1 MRGKMSRNIYEK
13 RRHGFDD
20 DDWNYD
26 EESEYKKE
34 SIRQKRKEKS
44 RKRAEFF
51 DEVDD
56 MRYS

>member
-1 MRGKMSRNIYEK
+1 MSRNIYEK

-20 DDWNYD
+20 DDWNYED
-26 EESEYKKE
+26 ESEYKKE

-56 MRYS
+56 MRYT